1 LIAGADTLQGLE
13 NTLSQ
18 RHIPAADGLRG
29 IAVLATMLFHAQFFA
44 GVDGPALWERSYAMT
59 AGLGWAGVDLFF
71 VLSGFLITGILY
83 DSRNQPNYFRV
94 FYLRRTVRIF
104 PLYYAVLFLLFLV
117 VPAVMHAGH
126 VTPSADAFGTKENQL
141 FAWLYLVNWDLAVQG
156 FGFVTP
162 LIAHFWS
169 LSVEEQF
176 YLVWPAA
183 VRTFSREGL
192 MALCGVMVVLAVL
205 VRIFMFLR
213 GAPTAAYVLPFA
225 RMDGLAIG
233 AFVALAARN
242 AGDWMRLGKWAPR
255 VTLIA
260 VAGFAALVVQART
273 TTFGDPLIGTLG
285 ISLLC
290 LCFGGILVMLV
301 SGAADGRAR
310 RMVQSS
316 PLRWFGKY
324 SYCLYVVNQP
334 AMVILAKLGCTV
346 VGLQA
351 LLHSRALALLG
362 VNLVGIALCS
372 LVAFASWHLFEKHWL
387 AMKRWPQLNHP
398 RIIKEAVPV

>member
-1 LIAGADTLQGLE
+1 VDSTV
-13 NTLSQ
+13 SQ

-29 IAVLATMLFHAQFFA
+29 IAVLATMLFHAQYFA
-44 GVDGPALWERSYAMT
+44 GVDGTATWERAYAMT

-83 DSRNQPNYFRV
+83 DSRTQPNYFSV
-94 FYLRRTVRIF
+94 FYLRRTVRIL
-104 PLYYAVLFLLFLV
+104 PLYYAMLFLLFALL
-117 VPAVMHAGH
+117 PALLRIGH
-126 VTPSADAFGTKENQL
+126 IAPPEGAFGTRESQL

-183 VRTFSREGL
+183 VRNFSRNGL
-192 MALCGVMVVLAVL
+192 MGLCGVMVVLALL

-213 GAPTAAYVLPFA
+213 GSPTAAYVLPFA

-233 AFVALAARN
+233 GLVALAMRN
-242 AGDWMRLGKWAPR
+242 ARDRAVLASWAPK
-255 VTLIA
+255 VALVA
-260 VAGFAALVVQART
+260 VAAFAMLVAQRGT
-273 TTFGDPLIGTLG
+273 TSFGDPLIGTVG

-290 LCFGGILVMLV
+290 LCFGGLLVALIN
-301 SGAADGRAR
+301 GTAEGRAR
-310 RMVQSS
+310 RVVES
-316 PLRWFGKY
+316 PLLRWFGKY

-334 AMVILAKLGCTV
+334 AMVIFAKLGLTV
-346 VGLQA
+346 IGLQA

-362 VNLVGIALCS
+362 VNLAGIAACA

-387 AMKRWPQLNHP
+387 ALKRSPRLNHP
-398 RIIKEAVPV
+398 RIIKEAVPT